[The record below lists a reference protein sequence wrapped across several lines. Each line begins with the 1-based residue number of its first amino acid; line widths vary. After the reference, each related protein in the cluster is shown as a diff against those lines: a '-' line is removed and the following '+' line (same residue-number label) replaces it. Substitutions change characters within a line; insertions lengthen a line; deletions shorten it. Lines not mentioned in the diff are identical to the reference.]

1 MKNEKETLNQN
12 QLEQRKQPLM
22 YSDLMSSITQRLESK
37 NLLIKEQP
45 TKAPQTKRDNT
56 IRVTFLKRSKNQPQ
70 K

>member
-22 YSDLMSSITQRLESK
+22 YSDLMSSINQRLESK

-45 TKAPQTKRDNT
+45 TKPPQTNQENK
-56 IRVTFLKRSKNQPQ
+56 IRVTFIKHITK